1 MVMGSPEPSWTTRGT
16 NRTLYPGTRSMSITS
31 RSNRQPGWLPVRI
44 ADATGTGGT
53 VTVLLTVTGP
63 DRQPPGQ
70 LCGGGVVTGGALV
83 AGRLDWPAPG
93 GAAVPQAAAPS
104 VRRPA
109 AARVPAVSRLR
120 AARAA
125 AGRAEVL

>member
-70 LCGGGVVTGGALV
+70 LCGGGEREK
-83 AGRLDWPAPG
+83 AGRG
-93 GAAVPQAAAPS
+93 KG
-104 VRRPA
+104 
-109 AARVPAVSRLR
+109 SRGQP
-120 AARAA
+120 A
-125 AGRAEVL
+125 AGRPGGRGTG